1 MGPLEG
7 VKIIEMAGIG
17 PAPFAAM
24 LLADMGAD
32 VVRIERPTAS
42 DLGVTIP
49 PRFDVYNRNKRSI
62 VVDLKSEAGLA
73 AALRMVGEA
82 DILIEGFRPGVM
94 ERLGLGPAVC
104 LGANPALVYGRM
116 TGWGQDG
123 VLSHTAGHDLNYI
136 ALTGALH
143 AIGPRDG
150 DPTVPLNLVG
160 DLGGGALYLAMG
172 VLAGLVNARVSGR
185 GQVVDAAIVDG
196 TASMM
201 SMFHA
206 LRQMG
211 AWADRRGENLLDG
224 GAHFYGVYETRDG
237 GHVSVAAIEG
247 RFYRE
252 LIQRLGLAG
261 EDLPSQHDRRH
272 WPAMRERFAALFR
285 TRTRD
290 EWTAVFEG
298 SDACFA
304 PVLDLEEAGAHPVAA
319 DRGMFD
325 TLDGVLQPKPA
336 PRFSRTPGAL
346 NRSAPAPGD
355 GDREAL
361 RDWGFSEPDIADLT
375 RDGAIVPRN

>member
-7 VKIIEMAGIG
+7 VKVVEMAGIG
-17 PAPFAAM
+17 PAPFATM

-49 PRFDVYNRNKRSI
+49 PPFDVYNRNKRSI

-73 AALRMVGEA
+73 AVLRMVGEA

-94 ERLGLGPAVC
+94 ERLGLGPHVC

-123 VLSHTAGHDLNYI
+123 VLSQTAGHDLNYI

-143 AIGPRDG
+143 AIGPRGG
-150 DPTVPLNLVG
+150 DPVVPLNLVG

-252 LIQRLGLAG
+252 LIQRLGLAD
-261 EDLPSQHDRRH
+261 EDLPSQHDQRH

-290 EWTAVFEG
+290 EWTAVFQG
-298 SDACFA
+298 GDACFA
-304 PVLDLEEAGAHPVAA
+304 PVLDLEEAVAHPVAVE
-319 DRGMFD
+319 RGMFA
-325 TLDGVLQPKPA
+325 TLDGVVQPAPA

-346 NRSAPAPGD
+346 RQSAPAPGE
-355 GDREAL
+355 GDAEAL
-361 RDWGFSEPDIADLT
+361 RNWGFSDADIASLT
-375 RDGAIVPRN
+375 RDGAIVPRR